1 VSRARHA
8 VLTLI
13 ALLLAVAGTAA
24 AQAPAPIDVGGGTK
38 VIDVG
43 AESDA
48 NSFDGLWSA
57 YKHADDSGDADG
69 AGKALADIRWF
80 RSERNISSLDSIAL
94 ALVARGEG
102 RMRKGEPAKAED
114 DFRNAISLDPHLP
127 DAYYGLAKAKLK
139 GGPTGFFSGWGDVAS
154 AVLSRTS
161 TAQGSYFLFGLLTVT
176 GLVTLLGV
184 AATFAFVMIV
194 RHGALLLHDIEEA
207 LGAGSRPVAVG
218 VFAVFLLVP
227 VMTLQG
233 YAWLPLWW
241 VALLFLY
248 LGSVEKVVGALLVV
262 VTLAV
267 GPLARTF
274 EGYARAQQN
283 PLLRASLLATEGGPD
298 ARAIADLQAASTA
311 NPDDGDLRYLLALQY
326 KKAGRYDDA
335 AAIYRDVVD
344 NGKDP
349 IDLTIALNNLGNI
362 EFARGKYPAAISRYK
377 KAADL
382 HPPIDMEATTYYNLS
397 LAHLQG
403 FEYEPTN
410 EARGRADQ
418 LNRALTQKYDALW
431 KADRRG
437 SPVAAVVDLTPSRD
451 EIWAKFI
458 DKRDGVG
465 RKNLAGRGAVP
476 MGVLDHVPALVNR
489 FAGFALLFA
498 VVVFVMSRWRGDNS
512 YTARCPKCGAPFC
525 KKCQL
530 GASAS
535 GLCTQCHHLFVVR
548 DGVSGPARNR
558 KIQDVQDEEQRRN
571 RVFRLLSLFLP
582 GAGQMYGQATILG
595 LILSLIWFGSISM
608 LLFEGRVVPL
618 TETPSVIAGYWGTGF
633 IAVLMLVVY
642 VLAHRLRPEFDTVVV
657 APQRTPRRMPQA
669 QAS

>member
-1 VSRARHA
+1 VSRARYT
-8 VLTLI
+8 VLTFI
-13 ALLLAVAGTAA
+13 ASLLVVVGASAAPPVDVASGNR
-24 AQAPAPIDVGGGTK
+24 
-38 VIDVG
+38 VIDVDS
-43 AESDA
+43 ESE
-48 NSFDGLWSA
+48 NTSFDSLWTA
-57 YKHADDSGDADG
+57 YKRADDNGDTEG
-69 AGKALADIRWF
+69 AGKALNDIRWF
-80 RSERNISSLDSIAL
+80 RSERNIHSLDTIAL

-102 RMRKGEPAKAED
+102 RLRKGEPAKAED

-154 AVLSRTS
+154 AITSRTS
-161 TAQGSYFLFGLLTVT
+161 TAQGAYFLFGLLTVT
-176 GLVTLLGV
+176 GLVTLLCV
-184 AATFAFVMIV
+184 AATFAFAMIV

-227 VMTLQG
+227 IMTLQG

-241 VALLFLY
+241 IALLFLY
-248 LGSVEKVVGALLVV
+248 LSSAEKVVGALLVAA
-262 VTLAV
+262 TLVV

-274 EGYARAQQN
+274 DGYARAQQN
-283 PLLRASLLATEGGPD
+283 PLLRAGFLATEGGPD
-298 ARAIADLQAASTA
+298 ARAITDLQAASTA
-311 NPDDGDLRYLLALQY
+311 NPDDRDLRYLLALQY

-335 AAIYRDVVD
+335 AAIYRDIAD
-344 NGKDP
+344 TATDP
-349 IDLTIALNNLGNI
+349 ADLTIALNNLGNI
-362 EFARGKYPAAISRYK
+362 EFAQGKYPAAIARYK

-382 HPPIDMEATTYYNLS
+382 HPPTDMEATTYYNLS

-410 EARGRADQ
+410 EARGHADQ

-437 SPVAAVVDLTPSRD
+437 SPVAAVVDLVPSHD

-458 DKRDGVG
+458 DKRSGVA
-465 RKNLAGRGAVP
+465 RKNLAGRGASP
-476 MGVLDHVPALVNR
+476 IGIGDQAPALFNR
-489 FAGFALLFA
+489 FAGFAGLFA
-498 VVVFVMSRWRGDNS
+498 LVVFAMSRWRGDNS

-548 DGVSGPARNR
+548 DGVSGPARTR
-558 KIQDVQDEEQRRN
+558 KIQEVQEEEQRRN

-595 LILSLIWFGSISM
+595 LIFCFIWFGSISM
-608 LLFEGRVVPL
+608 LLFEGRVPL
-618 TETPSVIAGYWGTGF
+618 TETPSVIAGYWGVVF
-633 IAVLMLVVY
+633 ILVLMLLVY
-642 VLAHRLRPEFDTVVV
+642 LLANRLRPEFDTVVV